1 MRIGGA
7 AANPKEGMTM
17 NKLTMRF
24 MIATAALVVVAGV
37 ASAQTLTAQIPFEFR
52 VGNRVM
58 PAGTYQVGLAS
69 SVSSAPLFLLRGD
82 YSRGSAILVAQA
94 REDPRK
100 AWAAEGGAKLEFAC
114 AGGRCA
120 LAELWDGFRG
130 GPAYRFRLPE
140 MGKDDI
146 HMAVIPL
153 QRGKAE

>member
-1 MRIGGA
+1 M
-7 AANPKEGMTM
+7 K
-17 NKLTMRF
+17 KLTTKL
-24 MIATAALVVVAGV
+24 MIAATVLVAASGA

-82 YSRGSAILVAQA
+82 YSRRSAILMAQA
-94 REDPRK
+94 RGDPRK

-114 AGGRCA
+114 AGGSCA
-120 LAELWDGFRG
+120 LAELWDGSRG

>member
-1 MRIGGA
+1 M
-7 AANPKEGMTM
+7 K
-17 NKLTMRF
+17 KLTTKL
-24 MIATAALVVVAGV
+24 MIAATVLVAASGT

-114 AGGRCA
+114 AGGVCA
-120 LAELWDGFRG
+120 LAKLWDGAG
-130 GPAYRFRLPE
+130 SDAYTFRLPKLRRDE
-140 MGKDDI
+140 E
-146 HMAVIPL
+146 AYVRVIPM
-153 QRGKAE
+153 QRDKGE

>member
-1 MRIGGA
+1 M
-7 AANPKEGMTM
+7 K
-17 NKLTMRF
+17 KLTTKL
-24 MIATAALVVVAGV
+24 MIAATVLVAASGA

-69 SVSSAPLFLLRGD
+69 GMSSARLFLLRGD

-114 AGGRCA
+114 AGGVCA
-120 LAELWDGFRG
+120 LAELWDGSRG

-146 HMAVIPL
+146 HLAVIPL
-153 QRGKAE
+153 QRDKGE